1 MNANA
6 GTVLIRISAE
16 LISAGGRNTKY
27 LKENVTGDK
36 PGVSYKIVSVN
47 DNCPHRNRKI
57 TDSHKLSAV
66 SLERKDTE
74 NLFLQAG
81 H

>member
-1 MNANA
+1 MNADA
-6 GTVLIRISAE
+6 ETMLIRISGE
-16 LISAGGRNTKY
+16 LISAGDRNTPKQ
-27 LKENVTGDK
+27 NITGDK
-36 PGVSYKIVSVN
+36 LGVSYKILSVN
-47 DNCPHRNRKI
+47 DSCPHRNHKI

-66 SLERKDTE
+66 SLERKYTE

>member
-6 GTVLIRISAE
+6 GSVLIRISAE
-16 LISAGGRNTKY
+16 LISAGDRNTKF

-36 PGVSYKIVSVN
+36 PGVSYKILSVN
-47 DNCPHRNRKI
+47 DSCPHRNHKI

-66 SLERKDTE
+66 SLEMKNTE
-74 NLFLQAG
+74 NLFLEAG